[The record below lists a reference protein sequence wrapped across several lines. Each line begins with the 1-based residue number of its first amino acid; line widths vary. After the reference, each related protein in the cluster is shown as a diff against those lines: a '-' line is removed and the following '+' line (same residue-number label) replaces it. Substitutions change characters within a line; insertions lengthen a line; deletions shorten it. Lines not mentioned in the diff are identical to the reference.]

1 MVGSRHRRRF
11 PQSPIRRA
19 SQLVVRAREGVHWK
33 LPPFFVL
40 GFAHQEANENVLL
53 DCLADDSRTRKLAF
67 VSSCK
72 RQFPQEVCSLL
83 RLCEL
88 RLLPIPV
95 RLVIYLAEPTFYRS
109 FYWHTQPLS
118 VFVGCVVVW
127 EIYRRALGRF
137 PGAAR
142 MARNLLVLILL
153 ILVAKV
159 LANIPNVSAGW
170 LTGTTA
176 ELERNLRAVQAVM
189 LMGLITVIGSY
200 RIPLGRNLWG
210 MLLGYGLFVSTSVI
224 NLTLRVLLGD
234 SFQTVWQ
241 YLQPILYL
249 TVLCVWC
256 VTLWSYQATP
266 LPETE
271 PKIEH
276 DYQLLAAATKKS
288 LVRAR
293 AYLGRAIRP

>member
-1 MVGSRHRRRF
+1 MFSLTVWLMTIALEGLLLF
-11 PQSPIRRA
+11 RA
-19 SQLVVRAREGVHWK
+19 ARGGFLKKYV
-33 LPPFFVL
+33 PFYVYVSFV
-40 GFAHQEANENVLL
+40 F
-53 DCLADDSRTRKLAF
+53 CL
-67 VSSCK
+67 SS
-72 RQFPQEVCSLL
+72 
-83 RLCEL
+83 
-88 RLLPIPV
+88 V
-95 RLVIYLAEPTFYRS
+95 RLVIYLAEPTYYQS

-142 MARNLLVLILL
+142 MARNLLLLILL
-153 ILVAKV
+153 IVVAKV
-159 LANIPNVSAGW
+159 LANVPNVSAGW

-176 ELERNLRAVQAVM
+176 ELERNLRAVQAVL
-189 LMGLITVIGSY
+189 LMGLVTVIASY

-210 MLLGYGLFVSTSVI
+210 MLLGYGLFVGTSVI

-234 SFQTVWQ
+234 SFQTAWQ
-241 YLQPILYL
+241 YLQPLLYL

-256 VTLWSYQATP
+256 VMLWSYEAAP
-266 LPETE
+266 LPKTE

-288 LVRAR
+288 LLRAR
-293 AYLGRAIRP
+293 AYLGRAMRP